1 MKLCMKFRN
10 TILYCFIQIV
20 AWKKKIDILKYK
32 KMCIMSLHLQQTDN
46 HKERLKTTNFFPF
59 FFNQKKFR
67 NKSFF
72 SSLNAFTN
80 ENMDNQ
86 VVQYRA
92 STHLVYSNIGFISKL
107 ASISVKRTLSFSL
120 SLSKF
125 KMLKYTARIF
135 LS

>member
-1 MKLCMKFRN
+1 MYEVSKYNSLLLYTNRCME
-10 TILYCFIQIV
+10 
-20 AWKKKIDILKYK
+20 KKIDILKYK

-135 LS
+135 LSW